1 MPVIHTHSYCQLT
14 LAARAPLATNRLRSW
29 RVSRCAV
36 RRTPGDPP
44 QGMQGTPAAPTRAP
58 SGSCTSSPTVAA
70 AHALGDLASRPTR
83 GRTSFTASAHAR
95 GFLLPT
101 ASAAVAG
108 YPPPVPRRRRIP
120 GTIVWAVRTQL
131 PAAQRVGS
139 IDAPRQRP
147 HFSIFPRAD
156 RSHRKTITLRAAHR
170 APASAAS
177 GERPHFFPVSKKVG
191 PIGPIHTS
199 RYIGSSTSG
208 CKPSAVFCI
217 LY

>member
-1 MPVIHTHSYCQLT
+1 MH
-14 LAARAPLATNRLRSW
+14 ARRAWQSPPAGACGPL
-29 RVSRCAV
+29 
-36 RRTPGDPP
+36 
-44 QGMQGTPAAPTRAP
+44 
-58 SGSCTSSPTVAA
+58 
-70 AHALGDLASRPTR
+70 R
-83 GRTSFTASAHAR
+83 GRAGRAR
-95 GFLLPT
+95 SGLRRDHVLPT
-101 ASAAVAG
+101 AFAAVAG